1 MQVNPNLI
9 KNHFKK
15 SMDKYNSNAVVQ
27 KILAQKLVQ
36 ELIKIRSSYENILE
50 LGCGTGLLTQEAGKH
65 LSYKNYIANDLIDK
79 SKNYIDEIL
88 PKYTFICGNAQKI
101 KPSKKID
108 LIIANAMFQWF
119 NDLEKAGRHYST
131 LLNKDGILAFTT
143 FSPDN
148 FNEIREITGLT
159 LEYRNIETIKSEL
172 KNNFEILYT
181 DEYKETLTFNNPL
194 ELLAHMKNTGVNSL
208 TNNHWTFKEVKE
220 FCENYKEKYPEIT
233 LTYAPVIII
242 AKRI

>member
-27 KILAQKLVQ
+27 KTLAMKLVE
-36 ELIKIRSSYENILE
+36 ELIKIRTDYENILE
-50 LGCGTGLLTQEAGKH
+50 LGCGTGLLTHEAVNR
-65 LSYKNYIANDLIDK
+65 LQYKNYYANDLIDK
-79 SKNYIDEIL
+79 SKNYIDKIL

-101 KPSKKID
+101 KPSKKVD
-108 LIIANAMFQWF
+108 LIISSAMFQWF
-119 NDLEKAGRHYST
+119 NDLEKVSRHYST
-131 LLNKDGILAFTT
+131 LMNKNGILAFTS
-143 FSPDN
+143 FSPEN
-148 FNEIREITGLT
+148 FKEIRELTGLT
-159 LEYRNIETIKSEL
+159 LEYKTIETIKTEL
-172 KNNFEILYT
+172 KSNFEIIYSE
-181 DEYKETLTFNNPL
+181 EYEETLTFNNPL

-208 TNNHWTFKEVKE
+208 ANQHWTFKEVKE
-220 FCENYKEKYPEIT
+220 FCDKYKKKFPQIT